1 MSSGRT
7 PAAFRLRNAVK
18 EKPVIA
24 LTVPRINEG
33 SRSGTSMLTHSTES
47 GWMPTARA
55 KTGNRRRGASPT
67 GAPSF
72 FPTRSCGDRVFSRRR
87 ARVARVDLDHGVDV
101 RVPQVVGAAGDL
113 RHRVRRAEPA
123 VHREV
128 DPLLRVVTLLQG
140 DHKGCLRPLDQEVQR
155 ELPRLHSPLSE

>member
-55 KTGNRRRGASPT
+55 KTGNRRRGAAPP
-67 GAPSF
+67 GAPRL
-72 FPTRSCGDRVFSRRR
+72 FPTRSCGARMVSPPPHGVRVDPHRAGKDGKQAAGRVAHRRPQLLPDEILR
-87 ARVARVDLDHGVDV
+87 RSDVLPPQRQDGEGRRVEEDGDGDQFLARVARVELDHGIDV
-101 RVPQVVGAAGDL
+101 RVP
-113 RHRVRRAEPA
+113 
-123 VHREV
+123 
-128 DPLLRVVTLLQG
+128 
-140 DHKGCLRPLDQEVQR
+140 
-155 ELPRLHSPLSE
+155 